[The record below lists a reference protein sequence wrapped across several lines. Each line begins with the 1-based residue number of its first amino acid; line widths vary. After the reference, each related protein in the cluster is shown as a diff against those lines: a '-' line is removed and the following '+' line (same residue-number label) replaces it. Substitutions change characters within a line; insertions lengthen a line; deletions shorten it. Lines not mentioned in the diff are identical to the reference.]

1 METTIRVTI
10 ANGYRP
16 ALESF
21 IETHPGLSREEA
33 VRLWAEERYGGWI
46 ARELATDQFDITL
59 VPGGEQFEVAF
70 RFEDH
75 ATRFVAEVGGQIV
88 RGNDGEAV

>member
-16 ALESF
+16 ALDGYV
-21 IETHPGLSREEA
+21 ETHPGLSREEA

-46 ARELATDQFDITL
+46 TRELATDQFAITL
-59 VPGGEQFEVAF
+59 ATGAEQFDIRF
-70 RFEDH
+70 TFEDH
-75 ATRFVAEVGGQIV
+75 AVRFLAEVGGQIV
-88 RGNDGEAV
+88 REAV